1 MNEEAHSGAG
11 VSIRRCLERIQLSR
25 VHHLFE
31 RMFEKRTSVVDL
43 NERTGGIGLFGLFVF
58 FFIFL
63 V

>member
-1 MNEEAHSGAG
+1 VNEEAHSGAG

-43 NERTGGIGLFGLFVF
+43 NERKGSNCGVVYTEREKK
-58 FFIFL
+58 
-63 V
+63 